1 VVSSVFGIQVAAGI
15 NVQTVSQKSWKFE
28 GDTLTVFPNGKFVID
43 SEGTRLW
50 DIASHQKAAKEYL
63 RMIVNRIAQGQ
74 LVQARQDLQNLIRN
88 YSQTSAARE
97 AADRLKNPDLQPT
110 PLEVMPDGSLRL
122 N

>member
-1 VVSSVFGIQVAAGI
+1 
-15 NVQTVSQKSWKFE
+15 
-28 GDTLTVFPNGKFVID
+28 
-43 SEGTRLW
+43 
-50 DIASHQKAAKEYL
+50 
-63 RMIVNRIAQGQ
+63 MIVNRIAQGQ